1 MVRRIKFGTAR
12 LKWIIQICSGEK
24 PEQLFFF
31 STFEAAPAKL
41 SLSGNFSFITDN
53 GNTAFV

>member
-1 MVRRIKFGTAR
+1 MVRRVKFGTAR
-12 LKWIIQICSGEK
+12 LKWIIQICSRN
-24 PEQLFFF
+24 PNNFFFF

-41 SLSGNFSFITDN
+41 SSSGNFSFKTDN